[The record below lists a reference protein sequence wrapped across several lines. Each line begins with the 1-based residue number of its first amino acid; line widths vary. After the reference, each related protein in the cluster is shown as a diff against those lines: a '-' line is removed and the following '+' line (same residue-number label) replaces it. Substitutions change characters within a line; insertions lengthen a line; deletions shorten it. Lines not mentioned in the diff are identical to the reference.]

1 MHEIVAQKYARDKNS
16 YFAKTTTFKAMKNYR
31 VKMINGGSFSNI
43 DTALDFQSN
52 EGNSIWSNSIIKIIQ
67 Y

>member
-1 MHEIVAQKYARDKNS
+1 
-16 YFAKTTTFKAMKNYR
+16 MKNYR

-52 EGNSIWSNSIIKIIQ
+52 GGKVYRQILSIIKRIPIFKLIQ
-67 Y
+67 C

>member
-1 MHEIVAQKYARDKNS
+1 
-16 YFAKTTTFKAMKNYR
+16 
-31 VKMINGGSFSNI
+31 MINGGSFSNI